1 MGWEFFSHFR
11 VMFSECTAECVKIT
25 NMYEFL
31 GLAAGYL
38 FQINSQ
44 GKLFVGR
51 EHEVILS

>member
-1 MGWEFFSHFR
+1 MGWEFFSHRR
-11 VMFSECTAECVKIT
+11 VMFSECTVECVKIT